1 MTPVSQLETP
11 GETLVRLAQEVVDAQ
26 AAMNVDGVWVYV
38 RAELRR
44 DRAIEAL
51 RDWLRDPTRWGR

>member
-1 MTPVSQLETP
+1 MAETP

-26 AAMNVDGVWVYV
+26 AAMNVDGVGVYV

-51 RDWLRDPTRWGR
+51 RDWLRDPTQWRQADG

>member
-1 MTPVSQLETP
+1 MGQSETP

-26 AAMNVDGVWVYV
+26 AAMDVDGVWVYV

-51 RDWLRDPTRWGR
+51 RDWLRDPKQWGATC